1 MKHLN
6 YLGVLVIFLSLF
18 HDLSSQV
25 SFQDSNYDIRPLFE
39 LDQLATGEAYPWISD
54 DGLRLYYTAFNT
66 STQSFAVWYSE
77 RSDINNTFDSHRLLS
92 INSPQTENLSSCLS
106 SDEKVIIFARRTN
119 GEQRDTD
126 IRIAYRDNL
135 NEAFGPSYSIEFPE
149 KIKGTLLSPSFTP
162 DLNQLILFNEYKGHA
177 YILIFEKTDTHK
189 YKLKSELKFPKQFIV
204 KAGKLSNDGLE
215 YYISLQEGRRNPGLF
230 VLKRQNLNEDFVVVD
245 KIMSDILNDKTN
257 RNHQAHFSSNK
268 DFIVFTQS
276 SENEWDSNG
285 IYIVQNK
292 YFKPETVEQEFI
304 HQEILSDIV
313 LFPNPSVDNVYFK
326 NVENKQL
333 RIEIFDATG
342 SLVKLLEDVKN
353 EELVS
358 IADLKSGSYYFRI
371 IDMQSQ
377 DFRVIKHI
385 KL

>member
-1 MKHLN
+1 
-6 YLGVLVIFLSLF
+6 
-18 HDLSSQV
+18 
-25 SFQDSNYDIRPLFE
+25 
-39 LDQLATGEAYPWISD
+39 
-54 DGLRLYYTAFNT
+54 
-66 STQSFAVWYSE
+66 
-77 RSDINNTFDSHRLLS
+77 
-92 INSPQTENLSSCLS
+92 
-106 SDEKVIIFARRTN
+106 
-119 GEQRDTD
+119 
-126 IRIAYRDNL
+126 
-135 NEAFGPSYSIEFPE
+135 
-149 KIKGTLLSPSFTP
+149 
-162 DLNQLILFNEYKGHA
+162 
-177 YILIFEKTDTHK
+177 
-189 YKLKSELKFPKQFIV
+189 
-204 KAGKLSNDGLE
+204 
-215 YYISLQEGRRNPGLF
+215 
-230 VLKRQNLNEDFVVVD
+230 
-245 KIMSDILNDKTN
+245 MSDILNDKTN

-333 RIEIFDATG
+333 RIEIFDAAG